1 VTKPNDIRI
10 AFPKPPHAPPHQS
23 GLFEHFPG
31 TGELEKAYAALSQ
44 ATTDKE
50 RTQYRGEI
58 TGYLKRMAAVYHP
71 SLPELLEICR
81 SHAELM
87 SDANLEKALSV
98 CEVAFHGHHTKSDSP
113 KFEVLLDVALHALAF
128 SMLLLRHRLERHEDA
143 FAELHGR
150 FFHFAHCVMA
160 CQQQLGGVIPKR
172 LREEVAGEIA
182 AYLLIER
189 MDFFSMSVASQKE
202 LMHTLSSILSTCEVY
217 FIPAGEEAD
226 RVDGFWIEQVD
237 IHHPGRAALHKPLAS
252 TSTNDRIV
260 AAITPLI
267 TLLEEANRK
276 PGGTIRTRKIISPA
290 MSKLIHEKLGSLKH
304 SDKRIAAR
312 ENVLLLSLW
321 DDIVNAPA
329 DKGSP
334 ATLVD
339 VDDSGFRLVVDD
351 PEAKLPDVDSLIAI
365 NRSGHGV
372 KRATLIWKRVQAR
385 GVMMGGTWL
394 DGEFDQARLS
404 MLGHSEMSTGIRK
417 WHVLMQQ
424 MDEKHI
430 ACWIGEP
437 ELQPGISALL
447 PIGDKKF
454 SSLLDRVEHRGGN
467 FCQGV
472 LVVGD
477 EWKEVNFE
485 LDI

>member
-1 VTKPNDIRI
+1 M
-10 AFPKPPHAPPHQS
+10 
-23 GLFEHFPG
+23 FEHFS
-31 TGELEKAYAALSQ
+31 TAKELENAYEALSQ
-44 ATTDKE
+44 AKTDIE
-50 RTQYRGEI
+50 RTGCRGEI
-58 TGYLKRMAAVYHP
+58 AGLLKQMATVYHP

-81 SHAELM
+81 SNAALM
-87 SDANLEKALSV
+87 SDANLDKTLAV
-98 CEVAFHGHHTKSDSP
+98 CEAAFHGHHVNTTRPDI
-113 KFEVLLDVALHALAF
+113 EILLDVALHGLAF
-128 SMLLLRHRLERHEDA
+128 SMLLLRHRLERYEDA
-143 FAELHGR
+143 FEELHGR

-160 CQQQLGGVIPKR
+160 CQQQLGSAASKH
-172 LREEVAGEIA
+172 LMKEATGEIA

-189 MDFFSMSVASQKE
+189 MDFFSMSAASQQE
-202 LMHTLSSILSTCEVY
+202 LMRTLSPILSNCEVY

-226 RVDGFWIEQVD
+226 SVEGFWIEQVD

-276 PGGTIRTRKIISPA
+276 PGGTIRTRKVISPA

-304 SDKRIAAR
+304 SDSRVAVR
-312 ENVLLLSLW
+312 ENVLLLTLW
-321 DDIVNAPA
+321 DDVVNMPS

-334 ATLVD
+334 VTLVN
-339 VDDSGFRLVVDD
+339 VDDSGFRLVVDN
-351 PEAKLPDVDSLIAI
+351 PEAEMPGVDSLIAI
-365 NRSGHGV
+365 NRSGQGV
-372 KRATLIWKRVQAR
+372 KRATVIWKRIEAR

-424 MDEKHI
+424 MDEKHV

-472 LVVGD
+472 LVIGE
-477 EWKEVNFE
+477 EWKGADFE
-485 LDI
+485 LDL

>member
-1 VTKPNDIRI
+1 VTQPKDIKI
-10 AFPKPPHAPPHQS
+10 TFPKPPHAPPHQS

-31 TGELEKAYAALSQ
+31 ADELEKAYAELSQ

-50 RTQYRGEI
+50 RTRCRGEI
-58 TGYLKRMAAVYHP
+58 AGFLKRMTAVYHP

-81 SHAELM
+81 SNAELM
-87 SDANLEKALSV
+87 SDANLEKTLSV
-98 CEVAFHGHHTKSDSP
+98 CEVAFHGYHTNTTSP
-113 KFEVLLDVALHALAF
+113 DFEVLLAVALHALAF
-128 SMLLLRHRLERHEDA
+128 SMLLLRHRLERYEDA
-143 FAELHGR
+143 FEELHGR

-160 CQQQLGGVIPKR
+160 CQQQLGSVVSKR

-189 MDFFSMSVASQKE
+189 MDFFSMSAASQKE
-202 LMHTLSSILSTCEVY
+202 LMRTLSPILSNCEVY

-226 RVDGFWIEQVD
+226 KVEGFWVEQVD

-276 PGGTIRTRKIISPA
+276 PGGTIQTRKIISPA

-304 SDKRIAAR
+304 SDSRITAR

-321 DDIVNAPA
+321 DDVVNMPSG
-329 DKGSP
+329 KGSH

-351 PEAKLPDVDSLIAI
+351 PEVELPDVDSLIAI
-365 NRSGHGV
+365 DRSEQGV

-424 MDEKHI
+424 MDEKHV

-447 PIGDKKF
+447 PIGGKNF
-454 SSLLDRVEHRGGN
+454 SSVLDRVEHRGGN

-472 LVVGD
+472 LVIGD

-485 LDI
+485 LDL